1 MEPINLEPGYP
12 TMEIPG
18 RCLKCLAEKQLDSC
32 LRQLLMEDTTSE
44 EMKQKY
50 ATLLFFLKSPESKK
64 LRSESERH
72 LSEGKDVE
80 VKIYSEAGK
89 VKYEMK
95 LNQPN
100 PEESK

>member
-18 RCLKCLAEKQLDSC
+18 RCLKCLAEKQLDGC
-32 LRQLLMEDTTSE
+32 LRQLLMEDKISK

-50 ATLLFFLKSPESKK
+50 AALLSFLQSTESKK

-72 LSEGKDVE
+72 LSEGKEVE

-95 LNQPN
+95 LSQPDQ
-100 PEESK
+100 EESK

>member
-1 MEPINLEPGYP
+1 MESISLEPGYP
-12 TMEIPG
+12 TLEIPG

-32 LRQLLMEDTTSE
+32 LRQLLIEETTNK
-44 EMKQKY
+44 EMKQRY
-50 ATLLFFLKSPESKK
+50 AALLSFLKSPESKK
-64 LRSESERH
+64 LRTESERY

-80 VKIYSEAGK
+80 VIIYPEAGK

-95 LNQPN
+95 LSQPE